1 MWCPDDSW
9 CEALPFL
16 GEALTVEASKVNVSA
31 PVFSLRNTLWI
42 QWIDKWNAW
51 CWNQLERSHRD
62 LTIFFATCLF
72 SGRCEHCWIDRI
84 GCYLRWFEIG
94 FEVTDSVQLAF
105 TCDQDRSETVN
116 TCFSKSGWSHGQ
128 CTAAENPESHA
139 NHILRTPT
147 SPDILVVR
155 RSPPETMAKMSSNH
169 SALKRLQRSQHV
181 WKFS

>member
-1 MWCPDDSW
+1 MTGINKVERAFRSVFSLHLMWCPDDSW

-94 FEVTDSVQLAF
+94 FEVTDSVHLALLAIKI
-105 TCDQDRSETVN
+105 DQIQSTHASASQVGVMVN
-116 TCFSKSGWSHGQ
+116 AQ
-128 CTAAENPESHA
+128 QQ
-139 NHILRTPT
+139 RTQNRMPT
-147 SPDILVVR
+147 IFW
-155 RSPPETMAKMSSNH
+155 EH
-169 SALKRLQRSQHV
+169 RLHLTF
-181 WKFS
+181 WL